1 MVEKKVLIVDD
12 EEQLRKL
19 LSRIL
24 TLEGYEVREARS
36 LSDARQ
42 LLRKEEIDVICCDVR
57 LEDGNGVE
65 FVKELRLSYPLS
77 ETILLTAYG
86 NIPDG
91 IQAIRNGA
99 FDYITKG
106 DDNDRIIPLLA
117 QAMTRVKEKRN
128 AAIRVERDESSQYS
142 WDRIV
147 GHSTALLQAKKLA
160 QRAAATDATILLLGE
175 TGTGK
180 EVFANA
186 IHHGSNRAKQSF
198 VAVNCTAFPRDLLE
212 GELFGHK
219 AGAFTGATRDKKGLL
234 EVANKGTILLD
245 EIGDMPMDMQAKLL
259 RVLENGEFIKLGDTK
274 PTRVD
279 VRIIAA
285 THRDLKERVAQGL
298 FREDLYYRLNIVTI
312 ELPALRDRAGD
323 IELLAAEILSSQ
335 ALRSGQKPLKISP
348 AAMRLLQQHQWKGN
362 IRELKNILERA
373 CILADDNTIEPE
385 HLPFEIQNSTKSN
398 DLSLSAVENQH
409 IRKVLAVTAGNK
421 TRTAEI
427 LGIGLTTLYR
437 KMEEYGIEK

>member
-1 MVEKKVLIVDD
+1 MVAKKVLIVDD

-42 LLRKEEIDVICCDVR
+42 QLRKEEIDVICCDVR

-65 FVKELRLSYPLS
+65 FVKELRDSYPLA

-117 QAMTRVKEKRN
+117 QAMARVKEKKN
-128 AAIRVERDESSQYS
+128 AAIRVEKEGSTQNN
-142 WDRIV
+142 WDRIA
-147 GHSTALLQAKKLA
+147 GHSEALLQAKKLA
-160 QRAAATDATILLLGE
+160 QRAATTDATILLLGE

-186 IHHGSNRAKQSF
+186 IHQGSNRASQSF

-274 PTRVD
+274 PSRVD

-348 AAMRLLQQHQWKGN
+348 AAMRLLRQHEWKGN

-385 HLPFEIQNSTKSN
+385 HLPFEIQNSTNSN

>member
-1 MVEKKVLIVDD
+1 MVAKKVLIVDD

-42 LLRKEEIDVICCDVR
+42 QLRKEEIDVICCDVR

-65 FVKELRLSYPLS
+65 FVKELRDSYPLA

-117 QAMTRVKEKRN
+117 QAMARVKEKRD
-128 AAIRVERDESSQYS
+128 AAIRVEKEGSTQNN
-142 WDRIV
+142 WDRIA
-147 GHSTALLQAKKLA
+147 GHSEALLQAKKLA
-160 QRAAATDATILLLGE
+160 PRAATTDATILLLGE

-186 IHHGSNRAKQSF
+186 IHQGSNRASQSF

-274 PTRVD
+274 PSRVD

-312 ELPALRDRAGD
+312 ELPALRDRTGD

-373 CILADDNTIEPE
+373 CILAEDNTIEAE
-385 HLPFEIQNSTKSN
+385 HLPFEIQNSTNSN